1 MNYAARIYDPEIG
14 RFLQADP
21 LWESFPTLSP
31 YQYAFNNP
39 MQYKDPSGLA
49 PEKEKSKINIY
60 KFV

>member
-1 MNYAARIYDPEIG
+1 MG

-39 MQYKDPSGLA
+39 MQYKDPTGLA